1 MFSGYCSGGKMR
13 AFVLNEYKSKK
24 EPKNKSVEQFFSGS
38 QR

>member
-24 EPKNKSVEQFFSGS
+24 GTKKQIS
-38 QR
+38 